1 MARKAVR
8 RLDPEEKAR
17 RTKRIVG
24 LGCGGLLVLVLL
36 MVLINYVRARGGP
49 ALPSDIQ
56 ARLQGQQAPT
66 GAAQTAPGT
75 VGPATTAA
83 DPLIPAG
90 TPPLRQQLQQLDY
103 ASRNGDTRPQTL
115 YVTDAELN
123 DLMAGSIKDETVRD
137 AHTYFGGDG
146 KAYIVGLVNWKGQN
160 LTITVSVRPVIL
172 NGGVTFV
179 VESVNIGSMG
189 APDVARQ
196 KIQAEIDKNSQKL
209 DPSNT
214 GLHLTSIDI
223 HPGLA
228 ILSGQ
233 AVRRSQ

>member
-1 MARKAVR
+1 M
-8 RLDPEEKAR
+8 E
-17 RTKRIVG
+17 
-24 LGCGGLLVLVLL
+24 
-36 MVLINYVRARGGP
+36 
-49 ALPSDIQ
+49 
-56 ARLQGQQAPT
+56 
-66 GAAQTAPGT
+66 
-75 VGPATTAA
+75 
-83 DPLIPAG
+83 
-90 TPPLRQQLQQLDY
+90 
-103 ASRNGDTRPQTL
+103 
-115 YVTDAELN
+115 
-123 DLMAGSIKDETVRD
+123 
-137 AHTYFGGDG
+137 
-146 KAYIVGLVNWKGQN
+146 GQN

-196 KIQAEIDKNSQKL
+196 KIQAEIDKNSHKL